1 MQILF
6 NSYFGFVVSGY
17 LPTESNITNTF
28 AYGKFN
34 NIGSKPV
41 PNPALSLPI
50 TVANPVDLENLA
62 NESAAEKVLSPII
75 K

>member
-28 AYGKFN
+28 VYGKFN

-41 PNPALSLPI
+41 PNPALSLTWKIWQMNRLQKKFYHP
-50 TVANPVDLENLA
+50 
-62 NESAAEKVLSPII
+62 
-75 K
+75 